1 MPVGVGWDILY
12 AYFDYLSNRQSLDF
26 LGDKL
31 KHYLILTYVQT
42 WRYPCSMNIHLHELI
57 YFYSPVNEALNT

>member
-31 KHYLILTYVQT
+31 KHYLILTYVL
-42 WRYPCSMNIHLHELI
+42 SGDIL
-57 YFYSPVNEALNT
+57 VA

>member
-1 MPVGVGWDILY
+1 MPVGVGWDILS

-42 WRYPCSMNIHLHELI
+42 WRYPCSMNIHFHELI
-57 YFYSPVNEALNT
+57 YLYSPVNEALNT

>member
-1 MPVGVGWDILY
+1 MPVGVGWDILSG
-12 AYFDYLSNRQSLDF
+12 YFDYLSNRQSLDF
-26 LGDKL
+26 LVDKL

-57 YFYSPVNEALNT
+57 YLYSPVNEALNT